1 MIYFYS
7 QRYNKVKSEIVW
19 ENIDFF
25 SIKGENRNTL
35 SNCANVLSLVVNN
48 CPNIH
53 FRPDLQ
59 IGAEVEWLFQRLIK
73 KRSNKK
79 R

>member
-48 CPNIH
+48 CPNT
-53 FRPDLQ
+53 
-59 IGAEVEWLFQRLIK
+59 
-73 KRSNKK
+73 RSSRFAN
-79 R
+79 RGGSDMAFPTPY